1 MLDNPVK
8 VGEEEMQKE
17 LSVNTK
23 DLFTVFDATL
33 HGGQTQ
39 IINVWGKWR
48 I

>member
-17 LSVNTK
+17 LNVNIK

-33 HGGQTQ
+33 HGAQTQ
-39 IINVWGKWR
+39 MENLMTNN
-48 I
+48 